1 MTIHATKLRLAM
13 AIQAVSNGDS
23 IRQAAAEERVDRSL
37 LRRRLLGVPSVIR
50 IGYI

>member
-1 MTIHATKLRLAM
+1 M

-37 LRRRLLGVPSVIR
+37 LRRRLLGVPFRDEFNESL
-50 IGYI
+50 